1 MKTIILGAGERL
13 APVQLTRKGVLP
25 AEIQAAARDI
35 VTQVREGGDAALR
48 RFEHEFDG
56 VELARTASLI
66 WVRLAEPGL
75 YLTCDE
81 EEGEGIFLGGEIYH
95 VRGCAPLPG
104 KETVTL
110 DYIEE

>member
-1 MKTIILGAGERL
+1 MSGSYIVYKDGA
-13 APVQLTRKGVLP
+13 
-25 AEIQAAARDI
+25 
-35 VTQVREGGDAALR
+35 
-48 RFEHEFDG
+48 
-56 VELARTASLI
+56 ELARTASLI

>member
-1 MKTIILGAGERL
+1 MDAGAVPGRLGACLVSGSY
-13 APVQLTRKGVLP
+13 
-25 AEIQAAARDI
+25 I
-35 VTQVREGGDAALR
+35 VYK
-48 RFEHEFDG
+48 DG
-56 VELARTASLI
+56 AELARTDSLI
-66 WVRLAEPGL
+66 WVRLAEPGI

-81 EEGEGIFLGGEIYH
+81 EEAEGIFLGGEIYH

>member
-1 MKTIILGAGERL
+1 MDAGTVPGRLGAC
-13 APVQLTRKGVLP
+13 
-25 AEIQAAARDI
+25 I
-35 VTQVREGGDAALR
+35 VSGSYIVYK
-48 RFEHEFDG
+48 DG
-56 VELARTASLI
+56 VELARADSLI
-66 WVRLAEPGL
+66 WVRLAESGI
-75 YLTCDE
+75 YLMCDE

>member
-1 MKTIILGAGERL
+1 MDAGTVPGRLGAC
-13 APVQLTRKGVLP
+13 
-25 AEIQAAARDI
+25 I
-35 VTQVREGGDAALR
+35 VSGSYIVYK
-48 RFEHEFDG
+48 DG

>member
-1 MKTIILGAGERL
+1 MDAGRVPGRLGAC
-13 APVQLTRKGVLP
+13 
-25 AEIQAAARDI
+25 I
-35 VTQVREGGDAALR
+35 VSGSYIVYK
-48 RFEHEFDG
+48 DG